1 MTKNTE
7 KEMSFLEHLEVM
19 RWHLLRSIAAVIIL
33 ALVAFVFKDIVF
45 DKIILAPKE
54 PPFPTNRWLCQLG
67 ELLNLQRICINQ
79 DPFALQTVKMA
90 EQFSMHIMVSLV
102 AGIVVAFPYIFWEF
116 WRFIVPA
123 LYDNEK
129 KTASGAVFYTSL
141 LFILGVAFGYY
152 IIAPLSVNFLGNYK
166 VSESVISAPTLRSY
180 VGTITS
186 VVLAAG
192 VVFQLPILVYFLSKV
207 GLVTPDFLKK
217 YRRHSLVLIVTLS
230 AIITPPDVFS
240 QVLVAFPLVI
250 LYEIGISISKRIVRE
265 REEEFKDDDP
275 PKKKKQAAEK
285 AEQSKETEES
295 SSEKEENNPEA
306 ETSSE
311 PEEES
316 SEPESP
322 SEAKAQKKAK
332 ETKSTK
338 AKEPKESKE
347 KKETKDAKET
357 KSTKKG
363 TKKPPWKEPGEAEE
377 SSPTDQPD

>member
-1 MTKNTE
+1 MSNTVE
-7 KEMSFLEHLEVM
+7 REMSFLEHLEVM
-19 RWHLLRSIAAVIIL
+19 RWHLLRSIVAIVIL

-67 ELLNLQRICINQ
+67 EILNLPRICINQ
-79 DPFALQTVKMA
+79 NPFGLQTVKMA

-102 AGIVVAFPYIFWEF
+102 VGIVIAFPYIFWEF

-123 LYDNEK
+123 LYEKEK

-141 LFILGVAFGYY
+141 LFILGVMFGYY

-192 VVFQLPILVYFLSKV
+192 IVFQLPILVYFLSRV

-240 QVLVAFPLVI
+240 QVLVALPLMV
-250 LYEIGISISKRIVRE
+250 LYEIGIAISKRIVRQQA
-265 REEEFKDDDP
+265 EEMADDEP
-275 PKKKKQAAEK
+275 PKAKKKKTEKPAESK
-285 AEQSKETEES
+285 DTSATKKSSESKEASESADTKDSAEPKEAKSTKKKETE
-295 SSEKEENNPEA
+295 KP
-306 ETSSE
+306 
-311 PEEES
+311 
-316 SEPESP
+316 
-322 SEAKAQKKAK
+322 
-332 ETKSTK
+332 
-338 AKEPKESKE
+338 
-347 KKETKDAKET
+347 KET
-357 KSTKKG
+357 KSTKKKD
-363 TKKPPWKEPGEAEE
+363 TEKP
-377 SSPTDQPD
+377 